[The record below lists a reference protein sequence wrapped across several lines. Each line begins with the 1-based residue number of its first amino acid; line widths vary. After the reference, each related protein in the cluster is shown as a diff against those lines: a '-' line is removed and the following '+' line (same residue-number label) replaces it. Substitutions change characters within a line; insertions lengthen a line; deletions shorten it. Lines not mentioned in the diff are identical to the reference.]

1 VSDALLGHGT
11 VGGYVVN
18 HAAQGQDVAESTIKI
33 LNGAKPEEIPIAMVD
48 NRYMFDWRALRRW
61 GLNDRILPK
70 GSTVLYREP
79 SIWQR
84 YTRQIFLSLFLF
96 SVLLFFTA
104 FLVEQKRRR
113 SIEEEFNREARFE
126 RLISA
131 MSTYF
136 IDAL

>member
-1 VSDALLGHGT
+1 
-11 VGGYVVN
+11 
-18 HAAQGQDVAESTIKI
+18 
-33 LNGAKPEEIPIAMVD
+33 MVD